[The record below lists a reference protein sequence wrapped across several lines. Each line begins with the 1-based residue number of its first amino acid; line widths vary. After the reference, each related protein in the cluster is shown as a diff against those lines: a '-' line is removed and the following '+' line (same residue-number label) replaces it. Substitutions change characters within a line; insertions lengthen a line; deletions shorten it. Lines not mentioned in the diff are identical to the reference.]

1 MLVDGDANKRS
12 EVVAVDGPKMDEF
25 LSCERARLDKHKE
38 KIVELDEER
47 DYMVLSGNVE
57 RPTKAFEGMGSG
69 KEINY
74 LSSGQSGLDSVGTN
88 VLFSDEGIGLTKWDG
103 VFKAQ
108 CMEVGPIKK
117 KWKKAVRQGSFKG
130 EASNFG
136 LSGHKRQECSA
147 NDIFVR
153 IILNS
158 KSVML

>member
-12 EVVAVDGPKMDEF
+12 EVAAVDGPKMDEF

-47 DYMVLSGNVE
+47 DCMVLSGNVE
-57 RPTKAFEGMGSG
+57 RPTKGMDSG

-74 LSSGQSGLDSVGTN
+74 LGSGQSGLDSVGTN
-88 VLFSDEGIGLTKWDG
+88 VLFSDEGIGPTKWDG

-117 KWKKAVRQGSFKG
+117 KWKKAAR
-130 EASNFG
+130 
-136 LSGHKRQECSA
+136 
-147 NDIFVR
+147 
-153 IILNS
+153 
-158 KSVML
+158 